1 MKKLLGMAVLLLGMF
16 VLAPGAHAAEV
27 TASAVTTM
35 SPAQVAQLSIV
46 LANLKTTL
54 EVIDAELKAGR
65 IPETVKPTLNAT
77 LTQLSI
83 TLVAIRAEL
92 PASNT
97 TAAPGTGVPQV
108 VVAPSAPAA
117 PAPAPRPS
125 PPVAVA
131 PQPPAAPAP
140 LSAVEEAQTAQVG
153 NAWNRQ
159 MPWVIAA
166 IVLLA
171 IGIGYSRRE
180 AAPEMIAMG
189 PINEPAESAMPIEF
203 SQSSAPSE
211 APKPPVAEASPAPT
225 APPTP
230 PANETPNQNS

>member
-16 VLAPGAHAAEV
+16 VFAPGAHAAEV

-92 PASNT
+92 PT
-97 TAAPGTGVPQV
+97 GQTAASPEAPLA
-108 VVAPSAPAA
+108 VAPKVIGSQGAA
-117 PAPAPRPS
+117 PSPRPS

-131 PQPPAAPAP
+131 PPQPPAAPQP

-180 AAPEMIAMG
+180 AAPEMMAMG
-189 PINEPAESAMPIEF
+189 PINEPSENVMPIEL
-203 SQSSAPSE
+203 SQSSAPQPSE
-211 APKPPVAEASPAPT
+211 APKPPVEPSV
-225 APPTP
+225 PPTP
-230 PANETPNQNS
+230 PSNETPNQNS